1 MPRCAESGPFAPKN
15 EVLTYGFFA
24 DVPGVSALE
33 HTLIEPVALGI
44 SDERLAA
51 RVPTDPTAFTELHE
65 RYAQPLLRFTR
76 SLLRDPHDAADAA
89 QDTWTRAFSALRAEP
104 LRVLSVRS
112 WLFAI
117 ARNACMD
124 RLRDD
129 KRCIPAVIDERA
141 LGTSPAA
148 EDVIELRDRAREAL
162 NDLAGLSERQRR
174 AVVLREVNGLD
185 GDDLARALHTDTRRA
200 SWLLTDARRSLA
212 EARSGRG
219 LSCEAARHALE
230 TSRVRNRA
238 VRAHLAG
245 CSACDGYARR
255 RVASRVHLHG
265 IGLFILALPA
275 RLRALFAGGA
285 DAVRPFGAVAAAAL
299 VAGAPA
305 VHVGH
310 HHPGAQPAPMAASS
324 PATHRAS
331 ARAAVLPAAAPERRK
346 APVRA
351 EALIVRR
358 TKPAH
363 APSLTAPR
371 SDWRPAAA
379 PAAAPA
385 SFVPHVVAPAPPVSL
400 AAPARHVTQRVTAA
414 AAAAVPAAAPVS
426 AVVDGVLAKLAGQD
440 L

>member
-1 MPRCAESGPFAPKN
+1 
-15 EVLTYGFFA
+15 
-24 DVPGVSALE
+24 VSALE
-33 HTLIEPVALGI
+33 HTLIEPVTLRI

-51 RVPTDPTAFTELHE
+51 RVSTDPTAFTELYE

-89 QDTWTRAFSALRAEP
+89 QDAWTRAFSALRAEP

-117 ARNACMD
+117 ARNACID

-129 KRCIPAVIDERA
+129 KRCIPADIDERA
-141 LGTSPAA
+141 LGSSPAA

-174 AVVLREVNGLD
+174 AVVLRELNGLD
-185 GDDLARALHTDTRRA
+185 GEDLARALHTDTRRA

-265 IGLFILALPA
+265 IALFLLALPA
-275 RLRALFAGGA
+275 RLRALFTDGLGA
-285 DAVRPFGAVAAAAL
+285 ARPVGAVAAAAL

-305 VHVGH
+305 VHVLH
-310 HHPGAQPAPMAASS
+310 HHPGAQRALHAASS
-324 PATHRAS
+324 PAPHRAS
-331 ARAAVLPAAAPERRK
+331 ALAAVRATAAPGRRK
-346 APVRA
+346 APARA
-351 EALIVRR
+351 EAVIVRVS
-358 TKPAH
+358 KPAH
-363 APSLTAPR
+363 ATSRTATRPDPR
-371 SDWRPAAA
+371 WAPVAA
-379 PAAAPA
+379 PAPE
-385 SFVPHVVAPAPPVSL
+385 SSVPQVVAPAPPVQL
-400 AAPARHVTQRVTAA
+400 PAPVRRLTQRVTVAVAA
-414 AAAAVPAAAPVS
+414 VVPAAAPVS
-426 AVVDGVLAKLAGQD
+426 AVADDVLAKISG
-440 L
+440 

>member
-1 MPRCAESGPFAPKN
+1 
-15 EVLTYGFFA
+15 
-24 DVPGVSALE
+24 VSALE
-33 HTLIEPVALGI
+33 DTPVEPVAFGI

-51 RVPTDPTAFTELHE
+51 RVPTDPTAFAELHE
-65 RYAQPLLRFTR
+65 RYGQPLLRFTR

-89 QDTWTRAFSALRAEP
+89 QDAWTRAFSALRTEP

-117 ARNACMD
+117 ARNACID

-129 KRCIPAVIDERA
+129 KRCIPADIDERA
-141 LGTSPAA
+141 LGSSPAA

-174 AVVLREVNGLD
+174 AVVLRELNGLD
-185 GDDLARALHTDTRRA
+185 GDDLARALHMDTRRA

-238 VRAHLAG
+238 LRAHIAG
-245 CSACDGYARR
+245 CPPCEGYARR

-265 IGLFILALPA
+265 IGLFLLALPA
-275 RLRALFAGGA
+275 RLRALFAGGVGA
-285 DAVRPFGAVAAAAL
+285 ARPVGAVVAAAL

-305 VHVGH
+305 VHVLH
-310 HHPGAQPAPMAASS
+310 HHVGAQRAPHAASS
-324 PATHRAS
+324 PSPHRAS
-331 ARAAVLPAAAPERRK
+331 APAAVLPTAAPGRRK
-346 APVRA
+346 ALARA
-351 EALIVRR
+351 EAVIVRA

-363 APSLTAPR
+363 STSGTATRPDPR
-371 SDWRPAAA
+371 WA

-385 SFVPHVVAPAPPVSL
+385 PESSVPQAVAPAPPVQL
-400 AAPARHVTQRVTAA
+400 PAPVRRAVRQVTAVVRATVPAVAPAV
-414 AAAAVPAAAPVS
+414 APV
-426 AVVDGVLAKLAGQD
+426 AATVDDVLARL
-440 L
+440 